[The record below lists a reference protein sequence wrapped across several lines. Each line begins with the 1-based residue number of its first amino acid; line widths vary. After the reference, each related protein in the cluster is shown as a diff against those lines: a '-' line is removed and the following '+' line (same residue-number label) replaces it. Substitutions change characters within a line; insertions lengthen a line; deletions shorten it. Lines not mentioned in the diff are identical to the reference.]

1 MCISQY
7 YLNIYYFNED
17 IIRKEYHTNLKPI
30 LEQRKFIMKK
40 LTFIG
45 SVMLSVICLIF
56 THSYAET
63 YHKFSDQYKIC
74 VQNESLSS
82 KERINC
88 FDDES
93 KRILTSITND
103 LRQFNNLECVPKEIR
118 NNLIT
123 QVDHWFKY
131 EKLRIRNELIVAQ
144 HKGGIYQAMPVL
156 HEQVERTLYM
166 QDWFTNIM
174 KDFKSI
180 FCN

>member
-1 MCISQY
+1 
-7 YLNIYYFNED
+7 
-17 IIRKEYHTNLKPI
+17 
-30 LEQRKFIMKK
+30 MKK

-45 SVMLSVICLIF
+45 SVVSSVICLIF
-56 THSYAET
+56 TYSYAET

-88 FDDES
+88 FDEEN

-103 LRQFNNLECVPKEIR
+103 LRQFNNLECVPEEIR

-123 QVDHWFKY
+123 QIEHWFKY
-131 EKLRIRNELIVAQ
+131 EKLRIRNELLIAQ
-144 HKGGIYQAMPVL
+144 YKGGGSYQVMPAL

-166 QDWFTNIM
+166 QDWFTDIM
-174 KDFKSI
+174 KDFKRI

>member
-1 MCISQY
+1 M
-7 YLNIYYFNED
+7 
-17 IIRKEYHTNLKPI
+17 K
-30 LEQRKFIMKK
+30 KFI
-40 LTFIG
+40 FIG
-45 SVMLSVICLIF
+45 IGLFTICFIS
-56 THSYAET
+56 TYSYAEP
-63 YHKFSDQYKIC
+63 YHKFSDQYKMC
-74 VQNESLSS
+74 VQNESLSN

-88 FDDES
+88 FDDEN

-103 LRQFNNLECVPKEIR
+103 LRQFNNLECVPEEIR

-123 QVDHWFKY
+123 QIEHWFKY
-131 EKLRIRNELIVAQ
+131 EKLRIRNELLIAQ
-144 HKGGIYQAMPVL
+144 YKGGGSYQAMPAL

>member
-1 MCISQY
+1 M
-7 YLNIYYFNED
+7 
-17 IIRKEYHTNLKPI
+17 K
-30 LEQRKFIMKK
+30 KFI
-40 LTFIG
+40 FIG
-45 SVMLSVICLIF
+45 IGLFTICFIS
-56 THSYAET
+56 TYSYAEP
-63 YHKFSDQYKIC
+63 YHKFSDQYKMC
-74 VQNESLSS
+74 VQNESLSN

-88 FDDES
+88 FDDEN

-103 LRQFNNLECVPKEIR
+103 LRQFNNLECVPEEIR

-123 QVDHWFKY
+123 QIEHWFKY
-131 EKLRIRNELIVAQ
+131 EKLRIRNELLIAQ
-144 HKGGIYQAMPVL
+144 YKGGGSYQVMPAL